1 MEDRLDKLNDIKIE
15 NYIWVIYIFIII
27 LSWYANSKEKS
38 FLINQ
43 DEKSRKE
50 YQNLLILI
58 FTILVIIYYYFAKS
72 SYDDIKKLKI
82 NDTNKKKLLTYMSFL
97 GSFLVLIS
105 GIIFLTIAIND
116 ENLDVE
122 IAFKMKDKHY
132 QQIEQLELS
141 FTLK

>member
-27 LSWYANSKEKS
+27 LSWYANSKEKK

-72 SYDDIKKLKI
+72 SYDDIKKLKL

-122 IAFKMKDKHY
+122 IAFN
-132 QQIEQLELS
+132 
-141 FTLK
+141 

>member
-1 MEDRLDKLNDIKIE
+1 MEDRLDKLNDSKIE

-27 LSWYANSKEKS
+27 LSWYANSKEKN

-122 IAFKMKDKHY
+122 IAFN
-132 QQIEQLELS
+132 
-141 FTLK
+141 

>member
-27 LSWYANSKEKS
+27 LSWYANSKEKN

-58 FTILVIIYYYFAKS
+58 FTILIIIYYYFVKS

-82 NDTNKKKLLTYMSFL
+82 NDTNKTKLLTYMSFL

-105 GIIFLTIAIND
+105 GIIFLTISIND

-122 IAFKMKDKHY
+122 IAFN
-132 QQIEQLELS
+132 
-141 FTLK
+141 

>member
-27 LSWYANSKEKS
+27 LSWYANSKEKN

-72 SYDDIKKLKI
+72 SYDDIKKLKL
-82 NDTNKKKLLTYMSFL
+82 NDTNKKKILTYMSFL

-122 IAFKMKDKHY
+122 IAFN
-132 QQIEQLELS
+132 
-141 FTLK
+141 

>member
-27 LSWYANSKEKS
+27 LSWYANSEEKN

-50 YQNLLILI
+50 YQNLMILI

-72 SYDDIKKLKI
+72 SYDDIKELKI
-82 NDTNKKKLLTYMSFL
+82 NDTNKKKILTYMSFL

-116 ENLDVE
+116 ENIDVE
-122 IAFKMKDKHY
+122 IAFN
-132 QQIEQLELS
+132 
-141 FTLK
+141 

>member
-15 NYIWVIYIFIII
+15 NYILVIYIFIII
-27 LSWYANSKEKS
+27 LSWYANSKEKN

-72 SYDDIKKLKI
+72 SYDDIKKLKL

-122 IAFKMKDKHY
+122 IAFN
-132 QQIEQLELS
+132 
-141 FTLK
+141 

>member
-27 LSWYANSKEKS
+27 LSWYANSKEKN

-50 YQNLLILI
+50 YQNLIILI

-72 SYDDIKKLKI
+72 SYDDIKKLKL

-122 IAFKMKDKHY
+122 IAFN
-132 QQIEQLELS
+132 
-141 FTLK
+141 

>member
-1 MEDRLDKLNDIKIE
+1 MEDRLDKLNDIIIE

-27 LSWYANSKEKS
+27 LSWYANSKEKN

-50 YQNLLILI
+50 YQNLMILI

-72 SYDDIKKLKI
+72 SYDDTKELKL
-82 NDTNKKKLLTYMSFL
+82 NDTNKKKILTYMSFL

-116 ENLDVE
+116 ENIDVE
-122 IAFKMKDKHY
+122 IAFN
-132 QQIEQLELS
+132 
-141 FTLK
+141 

>member
-27 LSWYANSKEKS
+27 LSWYANSKEKN

-82 NDTNKKKLLTYMSFL
+82 NDTNKKILLTYMSFL

-122 IAFKMKDKHY
+122 IAFN
-132 QQIEQLELS
+132 
-141 FTLK
+141 

>member
-27 LSWYANSKEKS
+27 LSWYANSEEKN

-43 DEKSRKE
+43 DEKNRKE
-50 YQNLLILI
+50 YQNLMILI

-72 SYDDIKKLKI
+72 SYDDIKELKL
-82 NDTNKKKLLTYMSFL
+82 NDTTKKKILTYMSFL

-122 IAFKMKDKHY
+122 IAFN
-132 QQIEQLELS
+132 
-141 FTLK
+141 

>member
-15 NYIWVIYIFIII
+15 NYIWLIYIFIII
-27 LSWYANSKEKS
+27 LSWYANSKEKN

-122 IAFKMKDKHY
+122 IAFN
-132 QQIEQLELS
+132 
-141 FTLK
+141 

>member
-27 LSWYANSKEKS
+27 LSWYANSKEKN

-72 SYDDIKKLKI
+72 SYDDIKKLKL
-82 NDTNKKKLLTYMSFL
+82 NDTNKNKILTYMSFL

-122 IAFKMKDKHY
+122 IAFN
-132 QQIEQLELS
+132 
-141 FTLK
+141 

>member
-27 LSWYANSKEKS
+27 LSWYANSKEKN

-58 FTILVIIYYYFAKS
+58 FTILVIIYYYFAES
-72 SYDDIKKLKI
+72 SYDDIKKLKL
-82 NDTNKKKLLTYMSFL
+82 NDTNKKKVLTYMSFL

-122 IAFKMKDKHY
+122 IAFN
-132 QQIEQLELS
+132 
-141 FTLK
+141 

>member
-27 LSWYANSKEKS
+27 LSWYANSKEKN

-72 SYDDIKKLKI
+72 SYDDIKKLKL

-122 IAFKMKDKHY
+122 IAFN
-132 QQIEQLELS
+132 
-141 FTLK
+141 

>member
-27 LSWYANSKEKS
+27 LSWYANSKEKN

-50 YQNLLILI
+50 YQNLIILI

-72 SYDDIKKLKI
+72 SYDDIKELKI

-122 IAFKMKDKHY
+122 IAFN
-132 QQIEQLELS
+132 
-141 FTLK
+141 

>member
-1 MEDRLDKLNDIKIE
+1 MKDRLDKLNDIKIE

-27 LSWYANSKEKS
+27 LSWYANSKEKN

-82 NDTNKKKLLTYMSFL
+82 NDTNKKKTLTYMSFL

-122 IAFKMKDKHY
+122 IAFN
-132 QQIEQLELS
+132 
-141 FTLK
+141 

>member
-15 NYIWVIYIFIII
+15 NYIWLIYIFIII
-27 LSWYANSKEKS
+27 LSWYANSKEKK

-72 SYDDIKKLKI
+72 SYDDIKKLKL

-122 IAFKMKDKHY
+122 IAFN
-132 QQIEQLELS
+132 
-141 FTLK
+141 

>member
-15 NYIWVIYIFIII
+15 NCIWVIYIFIII
-27 LSWYANSKEKS
+27 LSWYANSKEKN

-122 IAFKMKDKHY
+122 IAFN
-132 QQIEQLELS
+132 
-141 FTLK
+141 

>member
-27 LSWYANSKEKS
+27 LSWYANSKEKN

-122 IAFKMKDKHY
+122 IAFN
-132 QQIEQLELS
+132 
-141 FTLK
+141 

>member
-27 LSWYANSKEKS
+27 LSWYANSKEKN

-72 SYDDIKKLKI
+72 SYYDIKKLKL
-82 NDTNKKKLLTYMSFL
+82 NDTNKKKILTYMSFL

-122 IAFKMKDKHY
+122 IAFN
-132 QQIEQLELS
+132 
-141 FTLK
+141 